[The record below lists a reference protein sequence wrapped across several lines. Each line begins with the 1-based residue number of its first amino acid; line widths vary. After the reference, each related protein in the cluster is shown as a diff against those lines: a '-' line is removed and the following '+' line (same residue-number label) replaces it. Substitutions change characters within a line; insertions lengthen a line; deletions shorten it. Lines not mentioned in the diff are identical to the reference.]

1 MYKASNFD
9 LKLLK
14 IFAQIVES
22 GGFSAAQSKL
32 NMHQSSISQKMHDLE
47 QRLNMKL
54 CQRGRGGFKLTND
67 GYKVYEACRTLFVD
81 IENFE
86 HVIDDIR
93 SVTLGHVRL
102 ALTDNITTNP
112 ECNVYRAIQRFC
124 SKYPNVSFDTVIMDS
139 QQIEEQLISGK
150 IDIGI
155 TSSEIQRSSLNYRY
169 LFSEKQRLF
178 CTPEHDILLV
188 GEIKTRKDIAPYAV
202 VERGLAHKVTPLS
215 HKDDVMHMASCINM
229 EATAQLILSGQFIGY
244 LPTHYAETWLN
255 QKRLVEI
262 NATKLDYLANFHL
275 TIAKQEDELSVAPLN
290 FHRELIMAHEK
301 SSVLSAAV

>member
-67 GYKVYEACRTLFVD
+67 GYKVYEACKALFVD
-81 IENFE
+81 IEKFE

-102 ALTDNITTNP
+102 AMTDNIATNP
-112 ECNVYRAIQRFC
+112 ECNVYHAIQKFC
-124 SKYPNVSFDTVIMDS
+124 KKYPNVSFDTDIMDS

-150 IDIGI
+150 VDIGI
-155 TSSEIQRSSLNYRY
+155 TSSEIMRSCLNYHF
-169 LFSEKQRLF
+169 LFSEKQRLY
-178 CTPEHDILLV
+178 CTPDHDILAL
-188 GEIKTRKDIAPYAV
+188 GEITSRKDIAPYAV

-255 QKRLVEI
+255 QKRLV
-262 NATKLDYLANFHL
+262 ALDAPKLDYLADFHL

-290 FHRELIMAHEK
+290 FYRELRAAHSKECR
-301 SSVLSAAV
+301 

>member
-1 MYKASNFD
+1 MYKASDFD
-9 LKLLK
+9 LKLLR
-14 IFAQIVES
+14 IFSQIVES

-32 NMHQSSISQKMHDLE
+32 NMHQSTISQKMHDLE

-67 GYKVYEACRTLFVD
+67 GYKVYEACKTLFVD
-81 IENFE
+81 IEKFE

-112 ECNVYRAIQRFC
+112 ECNVYQAIQRFC
-124 SKYPNVSFDTVIMDS
+124 SKYPNVSFDTDIMDS
-139 QQIEEQLISGK
+139 LQIEEQLMSK
-150 IDIGI
+150 KTDIGI
-155 TSSEIQRSSLNYRY
+155 TSSEIKRSSLNYVY
-169 LFSEKQRLF
+169 LFSEKQRLY
-178 CTPEHDILLV
+178 CTPDHDILGL
-188 GEIKTRKDIAPYAV
+188 GEIQSRKDIAPYAV

-244 LPTHYAETWLN
+244 LPAHYAETWLN
-255 QKRLVEI
+255 QKRLVAI
-262 NATKLDYLANFHL
+262 NAPKLDYLADFHL
-275 TIAKQEDELSVAPLN
+275 TIAKQPDEQSIAPLN
-290 FHRELIMAHEK
+290 FYQELLVAHRKDIEC
-301 SSVLSAAV
+301 